1 MFFNSL
7 TILVAFVSI
16 SHQSLYTRSVK
27 NNLCST
33 KVLLKTNG
41 HIVPTTSRSIKIFT
55 DTKYEVFCGTN
66 EDVRR
71 TSLLSITRIKTN
83 QSIILSEQTEF
94 SSDSTNVNGILEI
107 NDLTSYKEFFN
118 LYCRFLPVDPK
129 KYCETKLRL
138 IAVPSN
144 SYRFNHILI
153 LFGIL
158 FCISTIGFAL
168 KLYLNYRH
176 RLSNDSRSDSTLS
189 YVSFHNYD
197 SKDLFNWDKITRF

>member
-1 MFFNSL
+1 MFLNSL
-7 TILVAFVSI
+7 AFLVAFFSI
-16 SHQSLYTRSVK
+16 SHQSLHTRSVE

-41 HIVPTTSRSIKIFT
+41 HIVPTTSRTIKIFT
-55 DTKYEVFCGTN
+55 NTKYEVFCSTN
-66 EDVRR
+66 EEVRR

-83 QSIILSEQTEF
+83 RSTILSQQTEF

-118 LYCRFLPVDPK
+118 LYCRFLPVNPK

-138 IAVPSN
+138 IAVPSISN
-144 SYRFNHILI
+144 RFNHILI
-153 LFGIL
+153 LFAIL
-158 FCISTIGFAL
+158 FCVITIGFAL
-168 KLYLNYRH
+168 KLYLKYQHN
-176 RLSNDSRSDSTLS
+176 LTSDSRSNSTLS
-189 YVSFHNYD
+189 YVSFHNYV